1 MTSTLTAAP
10 TDNTDLV
17 EGIKAFIR
25 SEVVPLE
32 EANQELLENSRLTYD
47 EAGGFSADVL
57 DLCRQVR
64 ETSAK
69 AGYYSMFA
77 PESVGGAGLG
87 AQALYDVWE
96 GLSHY
101 AGPGRPLADQ
111 AIGHWTSGPSFL
123 LGELQPALRDTVTEE
138 VMSGAATVCFG
149 MSEPDAGSD
158 AWAMST
164 RAVRDGDGWVLN
176 GTKQWTSNAAHATY
190 AFVWA
195 VTDEELRRTRK
206 GGISLFLVPT
216 STPGFEVDS
225 VLRLFEHVGGHE
237 TILSLT
243 DVRISEEYLVGTL
256 HQGFALALKG
266 VSNGRMYN
274 AGHCVGM
281 GRWAL
286 ETATEYTGV
295 RKAFGNV
302 IGDYQ
307 GVSFQLADCAMDIY
321 ASKSMA
327 LDCARRL
334 DRGELAL
341 KELNMVKAFTTEACF
356 RVFDRCMQVCG
367 GMGLTNE
374 MRFVAGWHFARMV
387 RVADGTGEVMRRNI
401 ANSLRKGDLS
411 F

>member
-1 MTSTLTAAP
+1 MTATLQSTEGDHA
-10 TDNTDLV
+10 DLV
-17 EGIKAFIR
+17 EGIRAFVK

-32 EANQELLENSRLTYD
+32 DAHRDLLENARLTYD
-47 EAGGFSADVL
+47 EQGGYSAPVL

-64 ETSAK
+64 EASAK

-87 AQALYDVWE
+87 ARALYELWE
-96 GLSHY
+96 GLSHFV
-101 AGPGRPLADQ
+101 GSGRPLPEQ
-111 AIGHWTSGPSFL
+111 VIGHWTSGPSFL

-138 VMSGAATVCFG
+138 VMTGAATVCFG

-176 GTKQWTSNAAHATY
+176 GTKQWTSNAAHAKY

-195 VTDEELRRTRK
+195 VTDEGMRRQRK
-206 GGISLFLVPT
+206 GGITLFLVPAD
-216 STPGFEVDS
+216 TPGFRVDS

-237 TILSLT
+237 TIVSLT
-243 DVRISEEYLVGTL
+243 DVRIPDENVVGTL
-256 HQGFALALKG
+256 HQGFALALRG

-281 GRWAL
+281 ARWAL
-286 ETATEYTGV
+286 ETATDYASV
-295 RKAFGNV
+295 RHAFGKP
-302 IGDYQ
+302 IADYQ

-321 ASKSMA
+321 ASKAIS

-334 DRGELAL
+334 DRGQRAL
-341 KELNMVKAFTTEACF
+341 KELNMVKAYTTEACF

-374 MRFVAGWHFARMV
+374 MRLVSGWHFARMV